1 MGTNGCLKM
10 KEGEPLK
17 RDNSVTQHSQ
27 FLSVAHLFDSTNG
40 LIRSCLTV
48 FRFISVECYF
58 LPCSNLGLVTGL
70 FFFFIIFLTTFC
82 ICTCMCGML
91 VPVAVTSD
99 RTNTVS

>member
-17 RDNSVTQHSQ
+17 RDNSVTQNSQ

-70 FFFFIIFLTTFC
+70 FFNNISNHFLYMYLYVWHAG
-82 ICTCMCGML
+82 TCCCYQ
-91 VPVAVTSD
+91 
-99 RTNTVS
+99 